1 MDAAGLARYGDAV
14 DFREGNGFDPFGWS
28 VPCTGLKPSQV
39 REEVRALVEWAAQT
53 WAMYFPA
60 ARGYTLRV
68 DSPAGASNGVQLTV
82 SRGDF
87 RAQVEI
93 ESILDPVRRHSG
105 AMIVRTSGR
114 ATSRALVRAQRDGA
128 LAVQRGR
135 SAGVAAG
142 IGVFALVCW
151 MCLGA
156 PNPGILLATLGLV
169 VIALFSTTALGG
181 LGAYVGECV
190 GESAHVRARVAAQG
204 DPLLKDDLRRFRA
217 LVREL
222 NTRRAA
228 LAGRLSGELGPT
240 PFRALPS
247 ATGPRARTGE
257 TVALRGPKLSWSA

>member
-1 MDAAGLARYGDAV
+1 M

-135 SAGVAAG
+135 SAGVVAG